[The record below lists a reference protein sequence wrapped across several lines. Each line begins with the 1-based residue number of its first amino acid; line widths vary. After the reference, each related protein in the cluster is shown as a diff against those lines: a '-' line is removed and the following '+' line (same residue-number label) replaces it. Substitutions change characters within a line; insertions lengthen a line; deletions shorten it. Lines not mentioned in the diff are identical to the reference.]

1 MDVVMFIVGGL
12 IFSVFLV
19 GIVWEAKNEKK
30 VTSENYEHYGGEGCN
45 KPKKNNLN

>member
-45 KPKKNNLN
+45 EPKKNNLN

>member
-1 MDVVMFIVGGL
+1 MNIAMFIVGGL
-12 IFSVFLV
+12 IFSAFLV

-45 KPKKNNLN
+45 PPQKNQLN